1 MYRPLK
7 PQYPLTSEAKEGI
20 TPVITD
26 MLKAGILIKTTSS
39 TCNTPIFPVKKA
51 NTGKYRRVHDLRAIN
66 EITEQIPP
74 VVANPHTILNQITPK
89 EQWFS
94 VIDLSN
100 AFFSVPLHPDS
111 QHLFGFT
118 FNGQKYTYTRL
129 PQGFQNSPTLY
140 AEALR
145 KSMSS
150 CKLPA
155 PGQYLLYVDDI
166 LITGDT
172 EQSCKTNT
180 LTVLH
185 HLAEQGHKVS
195 QHKLQL
201 WKAEVTYLGHTLS
214 GQGKKLLDSRKLA
227 VQNAP
232 KPQTKQ
238 QMMSFL
244 GLCNFCRSWIPEYA
258 LKVQPLQNIIYGKN
272 LGLKDK
278 VTWSTEASIAFEHL
292 KTVLQTNIVLALP
305 DYDKLFYLHVDGG
318 GGYMKAV
325 LTQTFGEKQRP
336 LAFYSSK
343 LDSVAAGLPTCVQAC
358 TAAAEA
364 VQKSADIVL
373 GHTLIV
379 KVPHAVTSILLQANL
394 SYLTHARQ
402 LSYVGILLSQ
412 SHITIEKSGQLN
424 PSTLL
429 ATPNDG
435 QPHCCMQKLDEE
447 TKPRADI
454 YSTPQ
459 PGFLDIF
466 VDGSA
471 SKDSFGRNCIGYAVT
486 TSDTIIEAKPLTTSH
501 SAQSAELTAVI
512 RACELHKEQNINIHT
527 DSQYVYS
534 AVHHFAKIW
543 QNRGMVTSTGRPV
556 QHGSLLKRLLE
567 VITLPSKLALCK
579 CAAHQTDVS
588 DITKGNN
595 FADKAAKAAANKT
608 ESALIMETNAQIPI
622 DILKNEQ
629 KAAPLNEQKKWLK
642 CGAILQDDLMMCDGK
657 PILPKSLHKTAALVT
672 HGVTHVSTG
681 GIVTIVTKHF
691 YTINFE
697 TSAKEFVRTCMT
709 CQRHNS
715 QGNLRPRRGHFP
727 TPPHPFHTIHMDFI
741 ELNECQG
748 SKYALVIIDVLSKW
762 PEIYPVKKA
771 DAISVAKCLCNHFI
785 PTYGIP
791 TLIRSDNGT
800 HFVNDVIKKVSEA
813 LGFNIKN
820 HCAYHP
826 QSAGLVERTNGTIK
840 QRLRKCMEETGR
852 PWPECVGLVKMW
864 MRLTQ
869 GSQKL
874 TPFEIIHGRPFP
886 LPITSEALTKSSRE
900 TTLAEWMTKLLEN
913 KEIVLNNKLPEDFS
927 PVSCRLKPGD
937 WILIKVLQRKN
948 WSSPRWEGP
957 YQVLLTT
964 PTACKIAERPSWIH
978 QSHCKKVSESI
989 D

>member
-1 MYRPLK
+1 M
-7 PQYPLTSEAKEGI
+7 E
-20 TPVITD
+20 
-26 MLKAGILIKTTSS
+26 KAGILRKTTEI

-51 NTGKYRRVHDLRAIN
+51 NTGKYRLVHDLRAIN
-66 EITEQIPP
+66 EVTAQIPP
-74 VVANPHTILNQITPK
+74 VVANPHTILNQVTPK

-118 FNGQKYTYTRL
+118 FEGQKYTYTRL

-140 AEALR
+140 AEALKR
-145 KSMSS
+145 SMSL
-150 CKLPA
+150 CTLPA
-155 PGQYLLYVDDI
+155 PGQFLLYVDDI
-166 LITGDT
+166 LITG
-172 EQSCKTNT
+172 NT
-180 LTVLH
+180 LADCKANTMTVLH

-201 WKAEVTYLGHTLS
+201 WSQKVTYLGHSLTGEGKTLL
-214 GQGKKLLDSRKLA
+214 GSRKLA

-232 KPQTKQ
+232 KPHTKQ

-244 GLCNFCRSWIPEYA
+244 GVCNYCRSWIPDYA
-258 LKVQPLQNIIYGKN
+258 LLAQPLQNLIYGKN
-272 LGLKDK
+272 LALKDK
-278 VTWSTEASIAFEHL
+278 IEWTPEAEEAFSNL
-292 KTVLQTNIVLALP
+292 KLALQSHTVLALP
-305 DYDKLFYLHVDGG
+305 DYDKPFCLHVDGG
-318 GGYMKAV
+318 AGYMKAV
-325 LTQTFGEKQRP
+325 LTQAFGEKQRP
-336 LAFYSSK
+336 LAFYSCK
-343 LDSVAAGLPTCVQAC
+343 LDSVASGLPTCVQAC
-358 TAAAEA
+358 AAAAEA
-364 VQKSADIVL
+364 VKKSADIIL
-373 GHTLIV
+373 GHTLII

-412 SHITIEKSGQLN
+412 SHIRIEKCGRLN

-429 ATPNDG
+429 PTSRDG
-435 QPHCCMQKLDEE
+435 DAHCCIETLNEE
-447 TKPRADI
+447 TKPRADLH
-454 YSTPQ
+454 STPQ
-459 PGFLDIF
+459 AGFINIF

-471 SKDSFGRNCIGYAVT
+471 SKNSLGRNCVGYAVT
-486 TSDTIIEAKPLTTSH
+486 TVDTVLEAKALTSSY

-512 RACELHKEQNINIHT
+512 RACQLHEDRDINIYT
-527 DSQYVYS
+527 DSQYVFA

-543 QNRGMVTSTGRPV
+543 QNRGMVTSTGNPV
-556 QHGSLLKRLLE
+556 QHGNLLKALLE
-567 VITLPSKLALCK
+567 VIRLPRRLALCK
-579 CAAHQTDVS
+579 CAAHQKDNSEVTR
-588 DITKGNN
+588 GNN
-595 FADKAAKAAANKT
+595 FADQAAKAAAQQPIDT
-608 ESALIMETNAQIPI
+608 LMSDSSMQIPL
-622 DILKNEQ
+622 DVLKNEQ
-629 KAAPLNEQKKWLK
+629 KAAPTREQKRWLK
-642 CGAILQDDLMMCDGK
+642 CGARLENDLMTCNGK
-657 PILPKSLHKTAALVT
+657 PVLPKSLHKTAALVT
-672 HGVTHVSTG
+672 HGSTHVSTG
-681 GIVTIVTKHF
+681 GMVDILSKHF
-691 YTINFE
+691 YTQDFE
-697 TSAKEFVRTCMT
+697 TSAKVFVRTCMI
-709 CQRHNS
+709 CQKHNA
-715 QGNLRPRRGHFP
+715 QGNLRPRRGNFP

-748 SKYALVIIDVLSKW
+748 SKYALVIIDVFSKW

-800 HFVNDVIKKVSEA
+800 HFVNEVISKVSEA
-813 LGFNIKN
+813 LGFSIKH

-852 PWPECVGLVKMW
+852 PWPECIGLVKMW

-869 GSQKL
+869 SSQKL

-886 LPITSEALTKSSRE
+886 LPITSEPIDKSIRE

-913 KEIVLNNKLPEDFS
+913 KEIVLNNQLPSDVS

-978 QSHCKKVSESI
+978 QSHCKKVS
-989 D
+989 DNLNV